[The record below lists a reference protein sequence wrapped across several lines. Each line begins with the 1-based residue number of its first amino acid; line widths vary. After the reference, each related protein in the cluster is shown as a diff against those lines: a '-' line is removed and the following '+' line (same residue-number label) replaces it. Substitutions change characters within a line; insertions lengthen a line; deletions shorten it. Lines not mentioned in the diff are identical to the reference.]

1 MERDQ
6 RASDLKPESGEEG
19 ENAADR
25 GRETKTGEG
34 TTRRGGGGGAKKD
47 GRSEKSN
54 QLTLLLRKPLRILK
68 CVLPV
73 TDFVGNRVGV
83 ATVPTPSSP
92 ISPIPID
99 AVPSEKQT
107 RTYYLQLL
115 LPRCSVDIYPT
126 YQYVHW
132 RVCACACAGPRPD
145 LPLEK
150 GRPRTRDC
158 GTPNISN
165 RSRSRSGRNQTLPIS
180 GPAPCMSAAG
190 DAPSRVLS
198 GPAHTCAQTRE
209 REQRQHRVLSRES
222 GGSEVA

>member
-6 RASDLKPESGEEG
+6 RASDLKPESGEGG

-54 QLTLLLRKPLRILK
+54 QLTLLLLRKPLRILK

-73 TDFVGNRVGV
+73 TDFVGNQVGV

-132 RVCACACAGPRPD
+132 RVCACAGPPARLASRERPSAVRGTAGPQISQI
-145 LPLEK
+145 
-150 GRPRTRDC
+150 GRAPGAD
-158 GTPNISN
+158 GTKLC
-165 RSRSRSGRNQTLPIS
+165 Q
-180 GPAPCMSAAG
+180 
-190 DAPSRVLS
+190 
-198 GPAHTCAQTRE
+198 
-209 REQRQHRVLSRES
+209 
-222 GGSEVA
+222 

>member
-1 MERDQ
+1 M
-6 RASDLKPESGEEG
+6 
-19 ENAADR
+19 
-25 GRETKTGEG
+25 
-34 TTRRGGGGGAKKD
+34 KKD

-54 QLTLLLRKPLRILK
+54 QHTLLLRKPLRILK

-73 TDFVGNRVGV
+73 TDFVGDRVGV

-150 GRPRTRDC
+150 GRPPSAGLRDPKYLKSVALQERTEPNFANKRALPLHVGRRRRTFSSFVRPRTRA
-158 GTPNISN
+158 
-165 RSRSRSGRNQTLPIS
+165 R
-180 GPAPCMSAAG
+180 
-190 DAPSRVLS
+190 
-198 GPAHTCAQTRE
+198 AQTRE
-209 REQRQHRVLSRES
+209 R
-222 GGSEVA
+222 AAAA

>member
-6 RASDLKPESGEEG
+6 RASDLKPESAEGGES
-19 ENAADR
+19 AADR

-132 RVCACACAGPRPD
+132 RVCACACVGPRPD

-150 GRPRTRDC
+150 GRPPSAGLRDPKYLKSVALQERTE
-158 GTPNISN
+158 PNFAN
-165 RSRSRSGRNQTLPIS
+165 KRAL
-180 GPAPCMSAAG
+180 PCMSAAG

-198 GPAHTCAQTRE
+198 GPAHTRAQTRE
-209 REQRQHRVLSRES
+209 R
-222 GGSEVA
+222 AAAA

>member
-1 MERDQ
+1 MTMERDQ
-6 RASDLKPESGEEG
+6 RASDLKPESGEGG

-34 TTRRGGGGGAKKD
+34 TTRQGGGGGAKKD

-54 QLTLLLRKPLRILK
+54 QHTLLLLRKPLRILK

-132 RVCACACAGPRPD
+132 RVCACACAGPPRPD

-150 GRPRTRDC
+150 GRPRLRDC

-180 GPAPCMSAAG
+180 GPYPCMSAAG

-198 GPAHTCAQTRE
+198 GPAHTRAQTRE
-209 REQRQHRVLSRES
+209 R
-222 GGSEVA
+222 AAAA

>member
-6 RASDLKPESGEEG
+6 RASDLKPESGEGG

-54 QLTLLLRKPLRILK
+54 QLTLLLLLRKPLRILK

-73 TDFVGNRVGV
+73 TDFVGNQVGV

-132 RVCACACAGPRPD
+132 RVCACACAGPP
-145 LPLEK
+145 
-150 GRPRTRDC
+150 G
-158 GTPNISN
+158 
-165 RSRSRSGRNQTLPIS
+165 QT
-180 GPAPCMSAAG
+180 C
-190 DAPSRVLS
+190 
-198 GPAHTCAQTRE
+198 
-209 REQRQHRVLSRES
+209 LSRKAVPVYGTAGPQIS
-222 GGSEVA
+222 QIGRAPGADGTKLCQ